1 MKVRKREVIFVL
13 VLAAVLLLWALWPKQ
28 QGQRVSVTVDG
39 EAAGS
44 YALTQDRQIPLEGH
58 GGYSL
63 TLVIQNGKAHVE
75 DSSCPDLICQNH
87 APISRD
93 SEQIVCLPA
102 RIVIT
107 VTGGEEE
114 GFDAI
119 AQ

>member
-1 MKVRKREVIFVL
+1 MGNGWRKWTAA
-13 VLAAVLLLWALWPKQ
+13 LAACLMLVMSSGCYVVKLVEVW
-28 QGQRVSVTVDG
+28 GGTT
-39 EAAGS
+39 
-44 YALTQDRQIPLEGH
+44 LTSED

-63 TLVIQNGKAHVE
+63 TLVIQDGKAHVE
-75 DSSCPDLICQNH
+75 DSTCPDLICQNH
-87 APISRD
+87 AAISRD
-93 SEQIVCLPA
+93 SEQIICLPA

>member
-1 MKVRKREVIFVL
+1 MKVRKREIIFVL
-13 VLAAVLLLWALWPKQ
+13 ILAAALLAWALWPKA
-28 QGQRVSVTVDG
+28 QGSRVSVTIDG
-39 EAAGS
+39 KDAGS
-44 YALTQDRQIPLEGH
+44 YSLLQSRQIPLEGY

-63 TLVIQNGKAHVE
+63 TLVIQDGKAHVE
-75 DSSCPDLICQNH
+75 HSTCPDLICQNH
-87 APISRD
+87 AAIS
-93 SEQIVCLPA
+93 SEQIICLPA

>member
-1 MKVRKREVIFVL
+1 MKVRKREILFVL
-13 VLAAVLLLWALWPKQ
+13 VLAAALLAWALWPKARGQ
-28 QGQRVSVTVDG
+28 QVTVTIDG
-39 EAAGS
+39 QNAGRYS
-44 YALTQDRQIPLEGH
+44 LHQSRQIPLEGY

-63 TLVIQNGKAHVE
+63 TLVIQDGKAHVE
-75 DSSCPDLICQNH
+75 NSTCPDLICQNH
-87 APISRD
+87 AAISRD
-93 SEQIVCLPA
+93 SEQIICLPA

>member
-1 MKVRKREVIFVL
+1 MKVRKREILFVVI
-13 VLAAVLLLWALWPKQ
+13 LAAALFAWTLWPKA
-28 QGQRVSVTVDG
+28 QGQQVTVTVDG
-39 EAAGS
+39 QNTGRYS
-44 YALTQDRQIPLEGH
+44 LHQNRQIPLEGY

-63 TLVIQNGKAHVE
+63 TLVIRDGKAHVE
-75 DSSCPDLICQNH
+75 DSNCPDLICQNH

-93 SEQIVCLPA
+93 SEQIICLPA

-107 VTGGEEE
+107 VTGVEEE

>member
-1 MKVRKREVIFVL
+1 MKVKKREVIFVL
-13 VLAAVLLLWALWPKQ
+13 VLAAALLLWVLWPKQ

-44 YALTQDRQIPLEGH
+44 YALAQDRQIPLEGY

-63 TLVIQNGKAHVE
+63 TLVIQDGKVHVE

>member
-1 MKVRKREVIFVL
+1 MKVRKGEI
-13 VLAAVLLLWALWPKQ
+13 AAVLLLAAALAVWALWPKQ
-28 QGQRVSVTVDG
+28 PGKRVTITVDG
-39 EAAGS
+39 MEQGS
-44 YALTQDRQIPLEGH
+44 YALAADTEIPIAGY

-63 TLVIQNGKAHVE
+63 WLVIQNGKAHVE
-75 DSSCPDLICQNH
+75 DSTCPDLICQNH
-87 APISRD
+87 AAISRD
-93 SEQIVCLPA
+93 SEQIICLPA

>member
-1 MKVRKREVIFVL
+1 MKVRKREILFVL
-13 VLAAVLLLWALWPKQ
+13 VLAAALLVWALWPKA
-28 QGQRVSVTVDG
+28 QGQQVSVTIDG
-39 EAAGS
+39 ENAGHYS
-44 YALTQDRQIPLEGH
+44 LLQSKTVPLEGY

-63 TLVIQNGKAHVE
+63 TLVIQDGKAHVE
-75 DSSCPDLICQNH
+75 DSTCPDLICQNH
-87 APISRD
+87 AAISRD
-93 SEQIVCLPA
+93 SEQIICLPA

>member
-1 MKVRKREVIFVL
+1 MKKKWKQIASFL
-13 VLAAVLLLWALWPKQ
+13 LAAALLLWVLWPKH

-39 EAAGS
+39 EAVGS

-63 TLVIQNGKAHVE
+63 TLVIQDGKAHVE

>member
-13 VLAAVLLLWALWPKQ
+13 VLAAALLAWALWPKA
-28 QGQRVSVTVDG
+28 QGQRASVTIDG
-39 EAAGS
+39 QTAGS
-44 YALTQDRQIPLEGH
+44 YGLAQNRQIPLEGY

-63 TLVIQNGKAHVE
+63 TLVIQDGKAHVE
-75 DSSCPDLICQNH
+75 DSTCPDLICQNH

-93 SEQIVCLPA
+93 SEQIICLPA

>member
-1 MKVRKREVIFVL
+1 MKVKKREVIFVL
-13 VLAAVLLLWALWPKQ
+13 VLAAALLLWVLWPKQ

-44 YALTQDRQIPLEGH
+44 YALTQDRQIPLEGY

-63 TLVIQNGKAHVE
+63 TLVIQDGKAHVE